1 MRLEDRPKA
10 ELKYEVEALLASY
23 VECIDD
29 DRLEE
34 WPEHFTP
41 ECVYKIMPRE
51 NADRGLPLATIFCDS
66 KGMLV
71 DRIVSLRH
79 ANIYAVHYYR
89 HILSNVR
96 IKAIEHNAITVQSN
110 FVVLQTK
117 QDGAT
122 SIFIAGKYLDK
133 IVGDAGVLKFRE
145 KIAVIDTYRIDTLIV
160 RPI

>member
-1 MRLEDRPKA
+1 MRMQDRPVS
-10 ELKYEVEALLASY
+10 ELKYAVEELLASY

-41 ECVYKIMPRE
+41 ECVYKILPRE

-66 KGMLV
+66 RGMLA
-71 DRIVSLRH
+71 DRVISLRN

-89 HILSNVR
+89 HLLSNVR
-96 IKAIEHNAITVQSN
+96 IKSIENGRIKVQSN
-110 FVVLQTK
+110 FVVFQTK

-122 SIFIAGKYLDK
+122 SVFSAGKYLDT
-133 IVGDAGVLKFRE
+133 IVEEAGALKFSE
-145 KIAVIDTYRIDTLIV
+145 KIAVIDTYRIDTLMV

>member
-1 MRLEDRPKA
+1 MRLEERPLT
-10 ELKYEVEALLASY
+10 ELQYSVEALQSSY

-34 WPEHFTP
+34 WPEHFTNA
-41 ECVYKIMPRE
+41 CVYKILPRE

-71 DRIVSLRH
+71 DRIVSLRN

-89 HILSNVR
+89 HMLSNVR
-96 IKAIEHNAITVQSN
+96 IKAVENGVISVQSN
-110 FVVLQTK
+110 YVVLQTR

-122 SIFIAGKYLDK
+122 MIFSAGKYLDK
-133 IVGDAGVLKFRE
+133 IVEDAGVLKFRE
-145 KIAVIDTYRIDTLIV
+145 KIAVADTYRVDTLIV